1 MTKSV
6 TIRKKKIAQYKSSSL
21 LFSGGSDGK
30 KSACNEG
37 DLSLIPGLGRSPGVE
52 QGNPLQYSCLENSH
66 GQRSLG
72 GYIAWSGK
80 ELEMTEQLITG
91 QQSTILWSRRKIY
104 HLNLS

>member
-6 TIRKKKIAQYKSSSL
+6 TKTKKKAQYKSSSR

-37 DLSLIPGLGRSPGVE
+37 DLSLIPGLGRYPGVK
-52 QGNPLQYSCLENSH
+52 QGNALQYSYLANSH

-72 GYIAWSGK
+72 SYIAWGGK
-80 ELEMTEQLITG
+80 KLNMTEQLITG
-91 QQSTILWSRRKIY
+91 QQSTILWSRRKTY